1 MVREKTREEFIVWIR
16 LAMNDRESGAYEEL
30 YQFLCSCFVRA
41 DSTLCGRVAMEHF
54 DALIEEAAELPRMY
68 GYAPKTDALYS
79 SVELRKA
86 ARTKQFKEMDTD
98 KTGYITLNEWIKFA
112 INHIIKKVTQLP
124 KDYLSGSAD
133 DVSKEEFIAFIK
145 RAVNTKSP
153 EYKELYAFLMRTF
166 QAGDK
171 EGYGEVGPAEFD
183 EMIECAANAPRR
195 FGLAPKSSEMFKNDA
210 ERLAKRMQHLSMMDT
225 HCTGKISFDEWLKFA
240 MEHIVSKVK
249 GL

>member
-1 MVREKTREEFIVWIR
+1 
-16 LAMNDRESGAYEEL
+16 
-30 YQFLCSCFVRA
+30 
-41 DSTLCGRVAMEHF
+41 MEQF

-112 INHIIKKVTQLP
+112 INH
-124 KDYLSGSAD
+124 
-133 DVSKEEFIAFIK
+133 FIK

>member
-1 MVREKTREEFIVWIR
+1 
-16 LAMNDRESGAYEEL
+16 
-30 YQFLCSCFVRA
+30 
-41 DSTLCGRVAMEHF
+41 MEHF

-183 EMIECAANAPRR
+183 EMIECAAAAPRR
-195 FGLAPKSSEMFKNDA
+195 FGLAPKTSEMFKNDTA
-210 ERLAKRMQHLSMMDT
+210 RLVNRMTLFSQMDT
-225 HCTGKISFDEWLKFA
+225 TSTGKITFDGWLNYA
-240 MEHIVSKVK
+240 LEHIMGKA
-249 GL
+249 

>member
-1 MVREKTREEFIVWIR
+1 
-16 LAMNDRESGAYEEL
+16 
-30 YQFLCSCFVRA
+30 
-41 DSTLCGRVAMEHF
+41 MEQF

-195 FGLAPKSSEMFKNDA
+195 FGLAPKNEDMFKNDHD
-210 ERLAKRMQHLSMMDT
+210 RMTSRMKQFSQIDKNSS
-225 HCTGKISFDEWLKFA
+225 GKITFDEWLNFA
-240 MEHIVSKVK
+240 LRHIIGKVK

>member
-1 MVREKTREEFIVWIR
+1 M
-16 LAMNDRESGAYEEL
+16 G
-30 YQFLCSCFVRA
+30 
-41 DSTLCGRVAMEHF
+41 
-54 DALIEEAAELPRMY
+54 
-68 GYAPKTDALYS
+68 

-153 EYKELYAFLMRTF
+153 KYKELYAFLMRTF

-195 FGLAPKSSEMFKNDA
+195 FGLAPKTEDMFKTKG
-210 ERLAKRMQHLSMMDT
+210 ERFVNRVGLFSKMNTQS
-225 HCTGKISFDEWLKFA
+225 TGKISFDEWLAFA
-240 MEHIVSKVK
+240 LEHIGGKVATV
-249 GL
+249 